1 MFASKVSIVYEK
13 NEKMYSA
20 PKICFLS
27 LFCELQ
33 NENGFLK
40 HLFFIVLCS
49 YLFSEWKKAASKSHV
64 LFAVYEKRLK
74 KQFFGAEY
82 RFFCKR

>member
-33 NENGFLK
+33 NENGF
-40 HLFFIVLCS
+40 FEASVLHC
-49 YLFSEWKKAASKSHV
+49 LM
-64 LFAVYEKRLK
+64 
-74 KQFFGAEY
+74 
-82 RFFCKR
+82 